1 MVPTYKR
8 RIFHKD
14 QLRLVL
20 VQIRFS
26 LLFRF
31 NEKPFLAAFQE
42 AIQADYPRV
51 AQENQVVVRFSGRG
65 VEPGGE
71 LLWRFS
77 DRDGAWSVVLGEG
90 SLTLECRKFTK
101 IDDLEQRFRKLLDAA
116 SAHLGVE
123 DRSRLGL
130 RFVNE
135 FRAKN
140 ADTLKDWAK
149 LLNPGF
155 IGFSGTPE
163 VINGSIEQSFNEI
176 RSKRADGTFVIR
188 HGLLAGTTVEPR
200 PGDPAVDRS
209 PFYLLDLDYFDESEL
224 RLDVD
229 QALQSI
235 KKYNEDIYQFFRWTL
250 DGGQLFEQLS
260 PGPEGQ
266 G

>member
-1 MVPTYKR
+1 VPLNYKR

-20 VQIRFS
+20 VQVRFP

-51 AQENQVVVRFSGRG
+51 AQENQVVVKFSSRG

-71 LLWRFS
+71 QLWRFS

-90 SLTLECRKFTK
+90 ALTLECRKFTK
-101 IDDLEQRFRKLLDAA
+101 IEDLEQRFKKLLVAA
-116 SAHLGVE
+116 ANHLGVE

-140 ADTLKDWAK
+140 AGTLKDWAK
-149 LLNPGF
+149 LLNPLL

-163 VINGSIEQSFNEI
+163 VVDGTIEQSFNEI
-176 RSKRADGTFVIR
+176 RSKRDDGTFVIR
-188 HGLLAGTTVEPR
+188 HGLLTGSTVEPR
-200 PGDPAVDRS
+200 PNEPPIERS
-209 PFYLLDLDYFDESEL
+209 PFYLLDLDYFDEREQS
-224 RLDVD
+224 LDVD
-229 QALQSI
+229 QTIQAI
-235 KKYNEDIYQFFRWTL
+235 KKHNDDIFQFFMWTL

-260 PGPEGQ
+260 PGTEGAK
-266 G
+266 